1 VATKDESKDGK
12 DSKDSKDGKDSK
24 DFKDDKE
31 APDKLEKD
39 SKDEADNKQSKEDKD
54 DLDHKLLPKET
65 DKVAP
70 VDHLPSPTPEIEQH
84 AGRPP
89 VVSDEPVR
97 HFIAEALRPQLS
109 ASYLLREPD
118 FRGRDPAEVADAL
131 RPPDALPAGVETADR
146 A

>member
-12 DSKDSKDGKDSK
+12 DSKDSKDGKDQK

-31 APDKLEKD
+31 APDKAEKD
-39 SKDEADNKQSKEDKD
+39 TKDDSDNKSDKDDKD

-70 VDHLPSPTPEIEQH
+70 IENVPSPTPETDQH
-84 AGRPP
+84 VARPP

-109 ASYLLREPD
+109 ASYLSREPD
-118 FRGRDPAEVADAL
+118 FRGRDPAEVADDL
-131 RPPDALPAGVETADR
+131 RPPDAVPAGVETADR